1 MKIGIFLK
9 YNPKAE
15 LTSEGLGRLLG
26 NLVKGFQDAGHDV
39 TIACPKWSITSLED
53 LLEDFQVKNDGV
65 RILSPGRYPVLWNI
79 YQKFILRIP
88 QEKKSLKYVLY
99 SGIAGL
105 FEKAIYGMV
114 EMCSWAIFLLS
125 LVALGICG
133 ILLLPFI
140 LVALVLMGIASL
152 VKRILKKGKGA
163 TKNQWHHFN
172 QFYTSFSSRRE
183 SINETLYHRLLQF
196 VGQQLV
202 DLCNREGTVD
212 IWFVPTLFWKES
224 LKLKGTVVLT
234 APDLVTQEFPLGFA
248 NYPGVAEDT
257 EKCSELVEKGSYFTV
272 YSNVVKNEVLVTRY
286 RKDPDKVAVIPNI
299 MNKCDQ
305 YLGFA
310 SPAME
315 TYRDSRLCMEQ
326 FSRSLLYQLPKYSAM
341 GPYVNDFSFNDVKY
355 IFYASQL
362 RYSKNIYNLLQAYL
376 HLLRK
381 RNVQIKL
388 FLTCSFEVIPEVQD
402 FIVKNRLQYDVLAFT
417 RVPVQQLAALYC
429 CAELVVNPTLY
440 EGGFLSFTFGEG
452 MSVGTPS
459 VMSRIPQVTEVT
471 DQFDLD
477 DVLFDPYDYMDM
489 ARKIEYW
496 LEHKDEL
503 YQKELPLYRELDK
516 RTPAVLADEYVRAF
530 EYFADMNK
538 RQKGEK
544 EGEHSA

>member
-1 MKIGIFLK
+1 MRIGIFLK

-26 NLVKGFQDAGHDV
+26 NLVKGFQDAGHEV
-39 TIACPKWSITSLED
+39 TITCPKWSITSLEA
-53 LLEDFQVKNDGV
+53 LLEDFQVKNDRV
-65 RILSPGRYPVLWNI
+65 RILAPSRYPVLWNI

-88 QEKKSLKYVLY
+88 QEKRNFKYYFY

-105 FEKAIYGMV
+105 FEKIMYGMV
-114 EMCSWAIFLLS
+114 EVCSWLLFLLS
-125 LVALGICG
+125 LVALGLCG
-133 ILLLPFI
+133 ILFLPFLFVSLI
-140 LVALVLMGIASL
+140 LMAIGRLAKFL
-152 VKRILKKGKGA
+152 LKKGKGV
-163 TKNQWHHFN
+163 TKEKLQHFN
-172 QFYTSFSSRRE
+172 QFYTAFSSKKE
-183 SINETLYHRLLQF
+183 SINETLYHRLLQY
-196 VGQQLV
+196 VGQQLI
-202 DLCNREGTVD
+202 DLSNRETVD
-212 IWFVPTLFWKES
+212 VWFVPTLFWKES
-224 LKLKGTVVLT
+224 LRIKGTVVLT

-257 EKCSELVEKGSYFTV
+257 ERCSELIDHANYFTV
-272 YSNVVKNEVLVTRY
+272 YSNVVKNEVLVKRY
-286 RKDPDKVAVIPNI
+286 RKDPDKVVVIPNI

-305 YLGFA
+305 YLTFNDFVQ
-310 SPAME
+310 E
-315 TYRDSRLCMEQ
+315 TYQNKRLCMEY
-326 FSRSLLYQLPKYSAM
+326 FSRALLYQLPQYSAM
-341 GPYVNDFSFNDVKY
+341 GPYIGNFNFTDVKY

-376 HLLRK
+376 YLLRE

-388 FLTCSFEVIPEVQD
+388 FLTCSFEVIPEVRE

-530 EYFADMNK
+530 EYFSDINK